1 MLLHALNQVDTEPHP
16 LYLCLIGVKG
26 SLGAARLPGAGK
38 PDNDEGAQQS
48 VLVERLGFMSLFL
61 SRKQFSLMTM
71 SLIACAISLSPEQ
84 ARAGDDLALDLPDII
99 VRQSDLLDND
109 IRVSGGR
116 TLLRLSNGTANAG
129 TGPLYLYGVT
139 PGNEDGTQDVRQ
151 RVFREDGSYF
161 ERVAGTFVYHSE
173 HNHIHFEE
181 WAQYRLRRVVGE
193 DGVGD
198 VVAAGQKTSFCILDL
213 GVYDRS
219 LPDYVSGGFFR
230 TCSSTTQGLSVGWID
245 VYSKSLPG
253 QNIDITDV
261 SDGHYWLESEVD
273 PNNNV
278 LESNEDNNIA
288 RIRITIGD
296 PSDINP
302 DTYEPNGDLD
312 NVRNISAG
320 TPNSPNLGPCNPKR
334 TLVNLTLHEAGD
346 EDYFRFYSNETGG
359 MADFV
364 RVDFDNSD
372 GNIDLE
378 LLDDNGTLIDES
390 RTSRDYERISL
401 FEKPEGWYY
410 ARVTGRNGD
419 TSDNYRLSINPPAN
433 QPPAVETL
441 TPAAG
446 DVRIRHGLD
455 LYMVNWA
462 HTDPE
467 NDTAWVTVYLNETRE
482 LDETAEMID
491 PSLHTNASLGFV
503 IINSAEVDPGTY
515 YVYCQITD
523 GGMTRGDWS
532 DGTLTIV
539 DLGAACVLAGNGN
552 DCNEN
557 GFSDECDIEFGE
569 SADCNKN
576 GIPDDCD
583 IASGDS
589 LDIDGDLE
597 PDECRD
603 SRPLFHRGDINGD
616 SSLDI
621 TDAVGTLDYLFA
633 GGAIPSC
640 IEASDF
646 NNDRIVDISDA
657 VASLNYLFSGGE
669 PPAAPGPPE
678 ADCGNDTDAEGSLGD
693 LGCDN
698 YAGC

>member
-1 MLLHALNQVDTEPHP
+1 
-16 LYLCLIGVKG
+16 
-26 SLGAARLPGAGK
+26 
-38 PDNDEGAQQS
+38 
-48 VLVERLGFMSLFL
+48 
-61 SRKQFSLMTM
+61 
-71 SLIACAISLSPEQ
+71 
-84 ARAGDDLALDLPDII
+84 
-99 VRQSDLLDND
+99 
-109 IRVSGGR
+109 
-116 TLLRLSNGTANAG
+116 
-129 TGPLYLYGVT
+129 
-139 PGNEDGTQDVRQ
+139 
-151 RVFREDGSYF
+151 
-161 ERVAGTFVYHSE
+161 
-173 HNHIHFEE
+173 
-181 WAQYRLRRVVGE
+181 
-193 DGVGD
+193 
-198 VVAAGQKTSFCILDL
+198 VAAGQKTSFCILDL
-213 GVYDRS
+213 GVYDRN
-219 LPDYVSGGFFR
+219 LPGYVSGGFFR

-261 SDGHYWLESEVD
+261 ADGHYWLESEVD

-302 DTYEPNGDLD
+302 DTYEPNDDLD

-334 TLVNLTLHEAGD
+334 TLVNLTLHEEGD
-346 EDYFRFYSNETGG
+346 EDYFRFYANETGG

-364 RVDFDNSD
+364 RIDFDNSD

-419 TSDNYRLSINPPAN
+419 TNDGYRLSINPPAN
-433 QPPAVETL
+433 QPPAIETL

-482 LDETAEMID
+482 LDGTAEMIA

-503 IINSAEVDPGTY
+503 IINSAEVKPGTY

-532 DGTLTIV
+532 AGTLTIV
-539 DLGAACVLAGNGN
+539 DLGAACVLVGNGT

-569 SADCNKN
+569 STDCNKN

-583 IASGDS
+583 IASGES
-589 LDIDGDLE
+589 LDNDGDLE

-621 TDAVGTLDYLFA
+621 SDAVGTLDYLFA
-633 GGAIPSC
+633 GGAIPTCLES
-640 IEASDF
+640 SDF

-678 ADCGNDTDAEGSLGD
+678 AACGNDTDAEGSLGD

>member
-1 MLLHALNQVDTEPHP
+1 
-16 LYLCLIGVKG
+16 
-26 SLGAARLPGAGK
+26 
-38 PDNDEGAQQS
+38 
-48 VLVERLGFMSLFL
+48 MSLFL
-61 SRKQFSLMTM
+61 NRKKFSLMTM
-71 SLIACAISLSPEQ
+71 SLIACVISLSLGQ

-261 SDGHYWLESEVD
+261 PDGHYWLESEVD

-334 TLVNLTLHEAGD
+334 TLVNLTLHETGD
-346 EDYFRFYSNETGG
+346 EDYFRFYANETGG

-364 RVDFDNSD
+364 RIDFNNSD

-378 LLDDNGTLIDES
+378 LLDDDGTLVDES

-419 TSDNYRLSINPPAN
+419 TNGSYRLSINPPAN

-482 LDETAEMID
+482 LDETAEMIA

-503 IINSAEVDPGTY
+503 IINSAEVNPGTY

-621 TDAVGTLDYLFA
+621 SDAVGTLDYLFA

-640 IEASDF
+640 LEASDF

-678 ADCGNDTDAEGSLGD
+678 ADCGNDTDAEDSLGD

>member
-1 MLLHALNQVDTEPHP
+1 
-16 LYLCLIGVKG
+16 
-26 SLGAARLPGAGK
+26 
-38 PDNDEGAQQS
+38 
-48 VLVERLGFMSLFL
+48 
-61 SRKQFSLMTM
+61 MTM

-84 ARAGDDLALDLPDII
+84 ARAGDGLALDLPDII

-640 IEASDF
+640 LEASDF

-678 ADCGNDTDAEGSLGD
+678 ADCGNDTDAEGSPGD

>member
-1 MLLHALNQVDTEPHP
+1 
-16 LYLCLIGVKG
+16 
-26 SLGAARLPGAGK
+26 
-38 PDNDEGAQQS
+38 
-48 VLVERLGFMSLFL
+48 
-61 SRKQFSLMTM
+61 MTM

-583 IASGDS
+583 IASGAS

-678 ADCGNDTDAEGSLGD
+678 ADCGNDTDAEGSPGD

>member
-1 MLLHALNQVDTEPHP
+1 
-16 LYLCLIGVKG
+16 
-26 SLGAARLPGAGK
+26 
-38 PDNDEGAQQS
+38 
-48 VLVERLGFMSLFL
+48 MSLFL
-61 SRKQFSLMTM
+61 NRKQFSLMTM

-84 ARAGDDLALDLPDII
+84 ARAGDGLALDLPDII

-640 IEASDF
+640 LEASDF

-678 ADCGNDTDAEGSLGD
+678 ADCGNDTDAEGSPGD

>member
-1 MLLHALNQVDTEPHP
+1 
-16 LYLCLIGVKG
+16 
-26 SLGAARLPGAGK
+26 
-38 PDNDEGAQQS
+38 
-48 VLVERLGFMSLFL
+48 
-61 SRKQFSLMTM
+61 MTM

-261 SDGHYWLESEVD
+261 PDGHYWLESEVD

-346 EDYFRFYSNETGG
+346 EDYFRFYANETGG

-364 RVDFDNSD
+364 RIDFNNSD

-378 LLDDNGTLIDES
+378 LLDDDGTLVDES

-419 TSDNYRLSINPPAN
+419 TNGSYRLSINPPAN

-482 LDETAEMID
+482 LDETAEMIA

-503 IINSAEVDPGTY
+503 IINSAEVNPGTY

-532 DGTLTIV
+532 EGTLTIV

-621 TDAVGTLDYLFA
+621 SDAVGTLDYLFA

-640 IEASDF
+640 LEASDF

-678 ADCGNDTDAEGSLGD
+678 ADCGNDTDAEDSLGD

>member
-1 MLLHALNQVDTEPHP
+1 A
-16 LYLCLIGVKG
+16 VKS
-26 SLGAARLPGAGK
+26 SLGAARLFGAEK
-38 PDNDEGAQQS
+38 PDNGEGAQQR
-48 VLVERLGFMSLFL
+48 VLVERLGFMSIFL
-61 SRKQFSLMTM
+61 NQKKFSLMSM
-71 SLIACAISLSPEQ
+71 AAIVCIVSISLGQ
-84 ARAGDDLALDLPDII
+84 AQAGDDLALELPDII

-139 PGNEDGTQDVRQ
+139 PGNDDGTQDVRQ

-161 ERVAGTFVYHSE
+161 ERVAGTFVYHPE

-219 LPDYVSGGFFR
+219 LPGYVSGGFFR

-253 QNIDITDV
+253 QNIYITDIP
-261 SDGHYWLESEVD
+261 DGHYWLESEVD

-278 LESNEDNNIA
+278 LESNEDNNIT
-288 RIRITIGD
+288 RIRITIGN

-312 NVRNISAG
+312 NVRSISAG

-334 TLVNLTLHEAGD
+334 TLINLPLHEAGD

-364 RVDFDNSD
+364 RLDFDNSH

-378 LLDDNGTLIDES
+378 LLDDNGTLGDES
-390 RTSRDYERISL
+390 RTSRDYERISM

-410 ARVTGRNGD
+410 ARISGRNGD
-419 TSDNYRLSINPPAN
+419 TNDGYRLSINPPAN
-433 QPPAVETL
+433 QPPVVETL

-446 DVRIRHGLD
+446 DVRIRHGVD

-462 HTDPE
+462 HSDPE
-467 NDTAWVTVYLNETRE
+467 NDTAWVTVYLSETRE
-482 LDETAEMID
+482 LDETAEMIA

-503 IINSAEVDPGTY
+503 IINSAEVKPGTY

-523 GGMTRGDWS
+523 GGLTRGDWS

-539 DLGAACVLAGNGN
+539 DLGAACLIIGNGN

-569 SADCNKN
+569 STDCNAN

-589 LDIDGDLE
+589 LDSDGDLE

-603 SRPLFHRGDINGD
+603 SRQLFHRGDINGD

-621 TDAVGTLDYLFA
+621 SDAVGTLDYLFT

-640 IEASDF
+640 LEASDF

-678 ADCGNDTDAEGSLGD
+678 ADCGNDMDAEGSLGD
-693 LGCDN
+693 LGCDS

>member
-1 MLLHALNQVDTEPHP
+1 MCTFLNHKKLWLMSLPVIT
-16 LYLCLIGVKG
+16 CII
-26 SLGAARLPGAGK
+26 SLGPG
-38 PDNDEGAQQS
+38 
-48 VLVERLGFMSLFL
+48 
-61 SRKQFSLMTM
+61 
-71 SLIACAISLSPEQ
+71 Q

-129 TGPLYLYGVT
+129 TGPLYLYGAT

-161 ERVAGTFVYHSE
+161 ERVAGTFVYHPE

-181 WAQYRLRRVVGE
+181 WAQYRLRRVTGE

-261 SDGHYWLESEVD
+261 PDGHYWLESEVD

-288 RIRITIGD
+288 RIRITIGN

-312 NVRNISAG
+312 NVRNIAAG
-320 TPNSPNLGPCNPKR
+320 SPNSPNLGPCNPKR
-334 TLVNLTLHEAGD
+334 TLVNLTLHETGD

-364 RVDFDNSD
+364 RIDFDNSH

-419 TSDNYRLSINPPAN
+419 TNDGYRLSINPPAN
-433 QPPAVETL
+433 QPPTVDTL

-446 DVRIRHGLD
+446 NVRIRHGLD

-462 HTDPE
+462 HSDPE
-467 NDTAWVTVYLNETRE
+467 NDTAWVTVYLSETRE
-482 LDETAEMID
+482 LDETAEMIA
-491 PSLHTNASLGFV
+491 PSLHTDASLGFV
-503 IINSAEVDPGTY
+503 IINSAEVKPGTY
-515 YVYCQITD
+515 HVYCQITD

-532 DGTLTIV
+532 DGTLSIV
-539 DLGAACVLAGNGN
+539 DLGAACLLVGGGS
-552 DCNEN
+552 DCNRN

-569 SADCNKN
+569 SSDCNKN

-589 LDIDGDLE
+589 LDNDGDLE

-603 SRPLFHRGDINGD
+603 SRPRFHRGDVNGD

-640 IEASDF
+640 LETSDF

-693 LGCDN
+693 LGCDD

>member
-1 MLLHALNQVDTEPHP
+1 MSIFLNQ
-16 LYLCLIGVKG
+16 K
-26 SLGAARLPGAGK
+26 K
-38 PDNDEGAQQS
+38 
-48 VLVERLGFMSLFL
+48 
-61 SRKQFSLMTM
+61 FSLMSM
-71 SLIACAISLSPEQ
+71 PVIVCIASISLGQ
-84 ARAGDDLALDLPDII
+84 AQAGDDMALELPDII

-129 TGPLYLYGVT
+129 TGPLYLYGAT
-139 PGNEDGTQDVRQ
+139 PGNDDGTQDVRQ

-161 ERVAGTFVYHSE
+161 ERVAGTFVYHPE

-198 VVAAGQKTSFCILDL
+198 VVAAGQKTSFCIIDL

-296 PSDINP
+296 PSDISP

-346 EDYFRFYSNETGG
+346 EDYFRFYANETGG

-364 RVDFDNSD
+364 RVDFNNSD

-378 LLDDNGTLIDES
+378 LLDDDGTLVDES

-419 TSDNYRLSINPPAN
+419 TNGSYRLSINPPAN

-482 LDETAEMID
+482 LDETAEMIA

-503 IINSAEVDPGTY
+503 IINSAEVNPGTY

-532 DGTLTIV
+532 EGTLTIV

-589 LDIDGDLE
+589 LDINGDLE

-621 TDAVGTLDYLFA
+621 SDAVGTLDYLFA

-640 IEASDF
+640 LEASDF

-678 ADCGNDTDAEGSLGD
+678 ADCGNDTDAEGSPGD

>member
-1 MLLHALNQVDTEPHP
+1 
-16 LYLCLIGVKG
+16 
-26 SLGAARLPGAGK
+26 
-38 PDNDEGAQQS
+38 
-48 VLVERLGFMSLFL
+48 
-61 SRKQFSLMTM
+61 M

-261 SDGHYWLESEVD
+261 SDGHYWLESEGD

-278 LESNEDNNIA
+278 LGSNEDNNIA

-583 IASGDS
+583 IASGAS

-640 IEASDF
+640 LEASDF

-678 ADCGNDTDAEGSLGD
+678 ADCGNDTDAEGSPGD

>member
-1 MLLHALNQVDTEPHP
+1 
-16 LYLCLIGVKG
+16 
-26 SLGAARLPGAGK
+26 
-38 PDNDEGAQQS
+38 
-48 VLVERLGFMSLFL
+48 
-61 SRKQFSLMTM
+61 MTM

-261 SDGHYWLESEVD
+261 PDGHYWLESEVD

-583 IASGDS
+583 IASGAS

-640 IEASDF
+640 LEASDF

-678 ADCGNDTDAEGSLGD
+678 ADCGNDTDAEGSPGD

>member
-1 MLLHALNQVDTEPHP
+1 
-16 LYLCLIGVKG
+16 
-26 SLGAARLPGAGK
+26 
-38 PDNDEGAQQS
+38 
-48 VLVERLGFMSLFL
+48 MSLFL
-61 SRKQFSLMTM
+61 NRKKFSLMTM
-71 SLIACAISLSPEQ
+71 SLIACVISLSPGQ

-161 ERVAGTFVYHSE
+161 ERVAGTFVYHPE

-261 SDGHYWLESEVD
+261 PDGHYWLESEVD

-346 EDYFRFYSNETGG
+346 EDYFRFYANETGG

-364 RVDFDNSD
+364 RIDFNNSD

-378 LLDDNGTLIDES
+378 LLDDDGTLVDES

-419 TSDNYRLSINPPAN
+419 TNGSYRLSINPPAN

-482 LDETAEMID
+482 LDETAEMIA

-503 IINSAEVDPGTY
+503 IINSAEVNPGTY

-532 DGTLTIV
+532 EGTLTIV

-621 TDAVGTLDYLFA
+621 SDAVGTLDYLFA

-640 IEASDF
+640 LEASDF

-678 ADCGNDTDAEGSLGD
+678 ADCGNDTDAEDSLGD